1 MGYTSVGKCNHI
13 EINRRFN
20 LIHEKEWTGDTVS
33 IICSRYGV
41 SRKSYYKWKNRYKQK
56 GICGLSDLSKR
67 PHNIKYRKVTSE
79 IQETIL
85 DLRLTK
91 RFGCNRI
98 KFRLRKVVGISLSTR
113 TIYKVLKRHG
123 LNILKCQSRIRKYK
137 RFAMRHPND
146 MVQMDILGPFYL
158 NNSSERNYIIS
169 CLDDCSRKV
178 ASRWSER
185 KRSVDVL
192 NVLED
197 WIIVNGRPEKV
208 MHDNGKQ
215 FTSNIFKHF
224 LVHNHIKDKRIP
236 NSYPQLQGKIEAYNK
251 IVKNEFLAVEALPN
265 IDEGKQMYDM
275 FVKGYNE
282 AREHGGINGLTP
294 SEMFLQRLITS
305 AMHTRT
311 KQQSVTHVGNQKC
324 NLSV

>member
-1 MGYTSVGKCNHI
+1 MGYTSVGKCIHIQI
-13 EINRRFN
+13 EIEKRYN
-20 LIHEKEWTGDTVS
+20 LIHGNWTGDTVS
-33 IICSRYGV
+33 IICKRYGT

-56 GICGLSDLSKR
+56 GIDGLSDLSRR
-67 PHNIKYRKVTSE
+67 PHTIKKITSE
-79 IQETIL
+79 VEETIL

-98 KFRLRKVVGISLSTR
+98 KFRLKRIIGLSLSTR
-113 TIYKVLKRHG
+113 TIYKILKRDG
-123 LNILKCQSRIRKYK
+123 LNILTCQYKRRKYK
-137 RFAMRHPND
+137 RFAMKHPND

-158 NNSSERNYIIS
+158 SNSSERNYIIS

-197 WIIVNGRPEKV
+197 WIMVNGRPDKV

-215 FTSNIFKHF
+215 FRSRIFRHF

-236 NSYPQLQGKIEAYNK
+236 NFYPQLQGKIEAYNK
-251 IVKNEFLAVEALPN
+251 IVKNEFLAL
-265 IDEGKQMYDM
+265 
-275 FVKGYNE
+275 
-282 AREHGGINGLTP
+282 
-294 SEMFLQRLITS
+294 
-305 AMHTRT
+305 
-311 KQQSVTHVGNQKC
+311 
-324 NLSV
+324 